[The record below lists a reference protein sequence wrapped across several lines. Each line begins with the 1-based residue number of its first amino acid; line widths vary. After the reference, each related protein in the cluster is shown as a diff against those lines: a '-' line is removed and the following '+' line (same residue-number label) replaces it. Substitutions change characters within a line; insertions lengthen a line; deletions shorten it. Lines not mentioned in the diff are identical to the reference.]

1 MTLLTRG
8 KSLIGLFFIVV
19 GMVFISIPLYNE
31 WQQSQQLSDLEGA
44 LASLE
49 VDQLEGH
56 GTKDKQNT
64 QWTAEE
70 LKKVKVL
77 EIPSIDLEQYV
88 LGETTEE
95 NLAVSL
101 TQINPNQIPGE
112 GNFSIA
118 GHRGYRGDRHFRQL
132 SNVNK
137 GEEIRLHS
145 EGKVYVYE
153 VNSILIVDPTQL
165 NVLDKSG
172 EPEIT
177 LVTCTLSGDQR
188 LIVKGFLLEIIE
200 GSQGG

>member
-1 MTLLTRG
+1 MIRG
-8 KSLIGLFFIVV
+8 KSLIGLFFIVL
-19 GMVFISIPLYNE
+19 GMVFISIPLYSE

-49 VDQLEGH
+49 VDQLEGS
-56 GTKDKQNT
+56 KDKQNT
-64 QWTAEE
+64 QWTADE
-70 LKKVKVL
+70 LKEVKVL

-101 TQINPNQIPGE
+101 TQIHPNQKAGE

-153 VNSILIVDPTQL
+153 VNSILIVDPKQL
-165 NVLDKSG
+165 GVLDDLG

-177 LVTCTLSGDQR
+177 LVTCTLSGEQR
-188 LIVKGFLLEIIE
+188 LIVKGYLVETIE
-200 GSQGG
+200 RSERV

>member
-1 MTLLTRG
+1 MIRG

-19 GMVFISIPLYNE
+19 GMVFISIPLYSE
-31 WQQSQQLSDLEGA
+31 WQQAQQLSDLEGA

-49 VDQLEGH
+49 VDQLEDS
-56 GTKDKQNT
+56 KEKQNT

-70 LKKVKVL
+70 LKEVKVL

-101 TQINPNQIPGE
+101 TQIHPNQTPGE

-153 VNSILIVDPTQL
+153 VNNVLIVDPKQL
-165 NVLDKSG
+165 DVLDDS
-172 EPEIT
+172 EVPEIT
-177 LVTCTLSGDQR
+177 LITCTLSGEQR
-188 LIVKGFLLEIIE
+188 LIVKGYLVETIE
-200 GSQGG
+200 RSGRV